1 MGKVFLLLFISLILL
16 ISFHIGFFIVNLYFW
31 IVDGYEVIFHGG
43 TLIENLY
50 YSIYLKWMLLL
61 DTLWI
66 VSISVYAFRRKSYK
80 TNPQLHYLET
90 KSNIN
95 PNVCV
100 IIPTFNEEKI
110 IKTMLDGFLSQE
122 FVKNIIVVDNNSS
135 DNTVNIAKESGATVI
150 EKKVNK
156 GYTDSCMLGFKE
168 SLKTDSNIIS
178 LIDSDGTFSPN
189 DLKKM
194 IPYLENCDMVV
205 GTRQV
210 QTLTEKGNQNS
221 MFYVWGNML
230 LAKLLQLKY
239 FSLLHLGVVQL
250 TDVGCTYRCVR
261 RDALEKIIDELTN
274 PTDPSVLKPKN
285 WLFSLYMTMLAIE
298 NDLKIVEIPLT
309 FRKRDIGE
317 SKSEV
322 TKKSKGF
329 VYGMK
334 FLWFILKR

>member
-1 MGKVFLLLFISLILL
+1 MGKVFLSLFVSFIILIL
-16 ISFHIGFFIVNLYFW
+16 FHIIFLIVNLYFL
-31 IVDGYEVIFHGG
+31 IFDGYQAIFYGD
-43 TLIENLY
+43 TLIDDIY
-50 YSIYLKWMLLL
+50 YSIYLKWILFF
-61 DTLWI
+61 DVLWI
-66 VSISVYAFRRKSYK
+66 VSILGYVFRRKSYK

-90 KSNIN
+90 KSKIN

-110 IKTMLDGFLSQE
+110 IKNMLDEFFSQE
-122 FVKNIIVVDNNSS
+122 YVKNIIVIDNNSS
-135 DNTVNIAKESGATVI
+135 DNTVSIAKKYGVTVI
-150 EKKVNK
+150 EKKINK

-168 SLKTDSNIIS
+168 SLKNDSNIIS
-178 LIDSDGTFSPN
+178 LIDADGTFSPN

-194 IPYLENCDMVV
+194 IPYLENCDMVI

-221 MFYVWGNML
+221 MFYVWGNLL

-239 FSLLHLGVVQL
+239 FSLLHLGIVQL
-250 TDVGCTYRCVR
+250 TDVGCSYRCIR
-261 RDALEKIIDELTN
+261 KDALEKIIEKLTN
-274 PTDPSVLKPKN
+274 PVDRSILKPNN
-285 WLFSLYMTMLAIE
+285 WLFSLYMTMLSIE

-309 FRKRDIGE
+309 FRKRNLGE

-329 VYGMK
+329 VYGIK

>member
-1 MGKVFLLLFISLILL
+1 M
-16 ISFHIGFFIVNLYFW
+16 YFW
-31 IVDGYEVIFHGG
+31 LVDGYQAIFHGG

-61 DTLWI
+61 DSLWI
-66 VSISVYAFRRKSYK
+66 TSILVYAFRRKSYK
-80 TNPQLHYLET
+80 TNPELHYLET
-90 KSNIN
+90 KSKID

-110 IKTMLDGFLSQE
+110 IKTILDGFLLQE
-122 FVKNIIVVDNNSS
+122 SVKNIIVVDNNSS
-135 DNTVNIAKESGATVI
+135 DNTVNIAKESGVTVI

-156 GYTDSCMLGFKE
+156 GYTDSCMIGFKE
-168 SLKTDSNIIS
+168 SLKTNSNIVS

-239 FSLLHLGVVQL
+239 FSLLHLGIVQL

-274 PTDPSVLKPKN
+274 PTDLSILKPKN

-309 FRKRDIGE
+309 FRKRGIGE

>member
-1 MGKVFLLLFISLILL
+1 MGKVFLSLFVSLILL
-16 ISFHIGFFIVNLYFW
+16 ILFHIGFFIINLYFW
-31 IVDGYEVIFHGG
+31 IVDGYQVIFHGG
-43 TLIENLY
+43 TLIESLY

-61 DTLWI
+61 DALWI
-66 VSISVYAFRRKSYK
+66 VSILVYAFRRKSYK
-80 TNPQLHYLET
+80 TNPELHYLET
-90 KSNIN
+90 KSKIN

-110 IKTMLDGFLSQE
+110 IKTILDGFFSQE
-122 FVKNIIVVDNNSS
+122 SVKNIIVVDNNSS
-135 DNTVNIAKESGATVI
+135 DSTVNIAKESGATVI

-168 SLKTDSNIIS
+168 SLKTDSNIVS

-239 FSLLHLGVVQL
+239 FSLLHLGIVQL
-250 TDVGCTYRCVR
+250 TDVGCSYRCIR
-261 RDALEKIIDELTN
+261 KDALEKIIGELTN
-274 PTDPSVLKPKN
+274 PTDSSILKPKN

-309 FRKRDIGE
+309 FRKRAVGE